1 MSDKG
6 CEADIRPRRV
16 NVAEVPSP
24 DMIDPHLARRQF
36 AIDALQAEGSMER
49 DDLIDCPHRHGGNL
63 LPNSYA
69 KLKWRSAS
77 GCQCPRSRPS
87 TPRAIC
93 PLMASVASAVTLADS
108 SRTSSACAV
117 NVPICLRQ

>member
-49 DDLIDCPHRHGGNL
+49 DDLIGCPHRHGGN
-63 LPNSYA
+63 PPP
-69 KLKWRSAS
+69 KFV
-77 GCQCPRSRPS
+77 CQTQMALSKRVSVS
-87 TPRAIC
+87 
-93 PLMASVASAVTLADS
+93 PLA
-108 SRTSSACAV
+108 
-117 NVPICLRQ
+117 PIHTARHMPFDGLGRIGRHLGR